1 MKLLNGTCIKEELLK
16 SLEIKVKNLAYHPSF
31 AVIQVGG
38 NKDANTYI
46 REEEKMATR
55 LGYRLNKINLD
66 STITEPELIKIINKL
81 NKDSSL
87 DGIMVQLPL
96 PKTLNQHS
104 ICDAI
109 DYDKDIDGQT
119 SLSAGRLV
127 NNLKTL
133 MPATVKAIIT
143 IINYY
148 QINIKEKHI
157 VVLGRSKTTT
167 RPLVNYLLKKDATVT
182 ICHTKTKNIKDITRQ
197 ADILITAIGKPNY
210 IDKSYLKKDVV
221 IIDVGIN
228 YLDNHLCGDVLL
240 EDVSKIA
247 KSITPVPGGVG
258 PVTVASLAENIYQ
271 KALNKTK

>member
-16 SLEIKVKNLAYHPSF
+16 SLEIKVKNLAHHPSF

-81 NKDSSL
+81 NKDSSI

-197 ADILITAIGKPNY
+197 ADILITAIDKPNY

-240 EDVSKIA
+240 EDVSKIV
-247 KSITPVPGGVG
+247 KSINPVTGGVG

-271 KALNKTK
+271 KALDKTK